1 MKMSNE
7 YTNPPEQAPTNRRQ
21 MLKYMER
28 FGRWARKLDDT
39 DLSMVVAFCAN
50 VQMAWSDG
58 QKKTDDAAEA
68 VQLGLP
74 GISAPL
80 EEKSDASN

>member
-1 MKMSNE
+1 MLNQANTE
-7 YTNPPEQAPTNRRQ
+7 APEQASVTRRQ
-21 MLKYMER
+21 LLKYMER

-50 VQMAWSDG
+50 VQAAWTDG
-58 QKKTDDAAEA
+58 QKKVEDPAAA

-74 GISAPL
+74 GIGAPM
-80 EEKSDASN
+80 EETDNAAN

>member
-1 MKMSNE
+1 MSNK
-7 YTNPPEQAPTNRRQ
+7 YTNPPEQAPTTRRQ

-28 FGRWARKLDDT
+28 FGRWARKLHDT

-50 VQMAWSDG
+50 VQTAWTDG
-58 QKKTDDAAEA
+58 QKEVEDPAAA

-74 GISAPL
+74 GISVPI
-80 EEKSDASN
+80 EEKFDASN

>member
-1 MKMSNE
+1 MSNK
-7 YTNPPEQAPTNRRQ
+7 YTNPPEQAPTTRRQ

-28 FGRWARKLDDT
+28 FGRWARKLSDT

-50 VQMAWSDG
+50 VQMAWTDG
-58 QKKTDDAAEA
+58 QKPAETAAEA

-74 GISAPL
+74 GIDLPL